1 MEDEHQ
7 RLGPVALRSTLAAD
21 EQAAYQ
27 EVACMELAGYLC
39 WRRAMAKAAKLS
51 LELWDGDARRR
62 RAFQALDPDD
72 PLSTRPYACM
82 HSDVFEK
89 AVRHTCF

>member
-7 RLGPVALRSTLAAD
+7 RLGPVAVWSTLAAN

-39 WRRAMAKAAKLS
+39 WRRAMAQAAKLS

-62 RAFQALDPDD
+62 RAFEALDPDD
-72 PLSTRPYACM
+72 KAKWVPQDLRPP
-82 HSDVFEK
+82 K
-89 AVRHTCF
+89 N